1 MQLLFLEILL
11 VDLVIVVLEPGDVLE
26 DLLELISIILAA

>member
-11 VDLVIVVLEPGDVLE
+11 VDLVIAVLEPGDVLE